1 MPGNSLLPLPPS
13 MHFRAFALVFVLVSP
28 LPALAQASA
37 LAAIVTSDSTGT
49 RVGGAVVML
58 TELGRAAVTNWLGEA
73 RTLVLWTRDK

>member
-1 MPGNSLLPLPPS
+1 MRI
-13 MHFRAFALVFVLVSP
+13 RAFVLAFFVLAP
-28 LPALAQASA
+28 PLAQASA